1 MQASNRPSDFCKICN
16 ITRIPANA
24 GILAI
29 PKGTEQGGNITRI
42 PANAGTV
49 SQLVEYLGQ
58 GYIT

>member
-1 MQASNRPSDFCKICN
+1 MVTLHEYLLMQA
-16 ITRIPANA
+16 
-24 GILAI
+24 AI
-29 PKGTEQGGNITRI
+29 FRQSKTARAINITRI